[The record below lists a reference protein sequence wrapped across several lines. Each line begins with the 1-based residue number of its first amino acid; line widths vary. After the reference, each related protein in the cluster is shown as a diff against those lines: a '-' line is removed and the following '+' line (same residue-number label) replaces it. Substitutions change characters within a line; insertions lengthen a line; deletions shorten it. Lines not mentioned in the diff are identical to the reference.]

1 MYLTRVIT
9 AKPQSSP
16 WHLRIHYKRIGAIT
30 QCGGS
35 MGLVFT
41 STTNNLSL
49 DALFG
54 GRCDRHLMLVRFIT
68 LVLMLA
74 IQ

>member
-1 MYLTRVIT
+1 VEVL
-9 AKPQSSP
+9 
-16 WHLRIHYKRIGAIT
+16 W
-30 QCGGS
+30 
-35 MGLVFT
+35 GLLFT

-54 GRCDRHLMLVRFIT
+54 GRRDRHLMLVRFIT